1 MGFTR
6 LQLRCQW
13 GCVTSWDLRGH
24 LVFDIFHFWCLW
36 ALPLTFKPSLQPVF
50 SPLEMKYS
58 PASRFLPPLKLPAL
72 HLLLLKSGLLPTGFM
87 NHPLWLL
94 ETHLEDGDPCDFR
107 LHCLAIW
114 IPSVYLIFLYHI
126 TPNIQAFTHPGGR
139 DLDILRVPDAS
150 FCFPQGLGQGRHL
163 GSAHY
168 EDNRALGGKC
178 RALRAKTR
186 SPWPRPLC
194 RSPPYYIIKIRIMDL
209 VTKTKYKSPMKITLF
224 LMSFL
229 VWLKVYDILSLKK
242 YKKLNCCTLMRFMC
256 IFFPT
261 KE

>member
-58 PASRFLPPLKLPAL
+58 PASRFLPSLKLPAL
-72 HLLLLKSGLLPTGFM
+72 HLLLLESGLLPTGFM

-168 EDNRALGGKC
+168 EDNRVLGSKC
-178 RALRAKTR
+178 RALTAKTR
-186 SPWPRPLC
+186 SHGHDPCAAPLHIALLELGLWIWWLRQNIKAPWRL
-194 RSPPYYIIKIRIMDL
+194 
-209 VTKTKYKSPMKITLF
+209 
-224 LMSFL
+224 
-229 VWLKVYDILSLKK
+229 LSS
-242 YKKLNCCTLMRFMC
+242 
-256 IFFPT
+256 
-261 KE
+261 